1 MRSSRKWLSLSIYSN
16 AIAER
21 LQTQSLNSPWEELD
35 EEFPL
40 IAGIREHTLVDHAS
54 ASKIREH
61 VQQYVRLVEQSLISE
76 TD

>member
-1 MRSSRKWLSLSIYSN
+1 MRLSVYSN

-21 LQTQSLNSPWEELD
+21 LQIANAESPWEELN

-40 IAGIREHTLVDHAS
+40 IAGIREYMLVDHEDAP
-54 ASKIREH
+54 KVREH